1 MQYSKKQAI
10 NALQKK
16 VQENIMQKAK
26 TKGLAKRI
34 CMSFFGVIICAISV
48 GIFKIAALG
57 VDPFQSF
64 MAGLDKLI
72 PIDFGLLY
80 IIVNVLLLSFALVF
94 DRHYIGIATFINL
107 FLLGYI
113 TQFTYEYLQTVI
125 VNPTIVI
132 RVLCLVIGVII
143 ICFGS
148 AFYMTAD
155 LGVSTYDA
163 VALIICNTWKKGKFQ
178 YVRIITD
185 LVCVILGVTLFII
198 AGGKLAA
205 IPTIAGIGTIIT
217 AFFMGPLIEFFNVH
231 IARPFLKGKN

>member
-1 MQYSKKQAI
+1 MITLMNKILESIK
-10 NALQKK
+10 
-16 VQENIMQKAK
+16 NIDQ
-26 TKGLAKRI
+26 LPKRTA
-34 CMSFFGVIICAISV
+34 MTLFGVIICAISV

-64 MAGLDKLI
+64 MAGLDALI
-72 PIDFGLLY
+72 PIDFGTLY
-80 IIVNVLLLSFALVF
+80 VITNAVLLLFALIF

-113 TQFTYEYLQTVI
+113 TQFTYAFLQTVI
-125 VNPTIVI
+125 VDPSIPVRI
-132 RVLCLVIGVII
+132 ACLVIGVVI

-163 VALIICNTWKKGKFQ
+163 VALIIVNTWKKGKFQ

-185 LVCVILGVTLFII
+185 IVCVILGCALFLM
-198 AGGKLAA
+198 AGGTIGQ

-231 IARPFLKGKN
+231 IARPILNK

>member
-1 MQYSKKQAI
+1 MEKK
-10 NALQKK
+10 N
-16 VQENIMQKAK
+16 
-26 TKGLAKRI
+26 LAKRI
-34 CMSFFGVIICAISV
+34 FMSLFGVIICAISV
-48 GIFKIAALG
+48 GVFKIAALG

-72 PIDFGLLY
+72 PLDFGLLY
-80 IIVNVLLLSFALVF
+80 IIVNALLLIFALVF

-113 TQFTYEYLQTVI
+113 TQFSYQFLQTVI
-125 VNPTIVI
+125 VEPSIFV
-132 RVLCLVIGVII
+132 RAACLVVGVVV

-163 VALIICNTWKKGKFQ
+163 VALIIVNTWKKGKFQ
-178 YVRIITD
+178 YVRIFTD
-185 LVCVILGVTLFII
+185 IVCVILGAALFVLG
-198 AGGKLAA
+198 GGKISA

-231 IARPFLKGKN
+231 VARLLLAK

>member
-1 MQYSKKQAI
+1 MNRDHLK
-10 NALQKK
+10 
-16 VQENIMQKAK
+16 
-26 TKGLAKRI
+26 KRI
-34 CMSFFGVIICAISV
+34 VMSLFGVIICAISV

-64 MAGLDKLI
+64 MAGLDALI
-72 PIDFGLLY
+72 PIKFGTLY
-80 IIVNVLLLSFALVF
+80 VITNAVLLLFALAF

-113 TQFTYEYLQTVI
+113 TQFTYAFLQTVI
-125 VNPTIVI
+125 VDPSMPV
-132 RVLCLVIGVII
+132 RVLCLVIGVVI

-163 VALIICNTWKKGKFQ
+163 VALIIVNTWKKGKFQ

-185 LVCVILGVTLFII
+185 LVCVVLGVVLFLM
-198 AGGKLAA
+198 AGGTPAQ

-217 AFFMGPLIEFFNVH
+217 AFFMGPLIEFFNVK
-231 IARPFLKGKN
+231 IARPFLKK